1 MVSLSP
7 PMNIVVHYCPDTNQ
21 ERNIKEGNTKEINTN
36 ALKKTKW
43 AGECLWNLSSAKLAK
58 FITKIITNIYEFHR
72 NFYIPIRFNSFINIS
87 NPDVQKPGLAH
98 RFNETPGRASGS
110 DPRRPFYSYQI

>member
-58 FITKIITNIYEFHR
+58 FITKIITNIP
-72 NFYIPIRFNSFINIS
+72 NWLI
-87 NPDVQKPGLAH
+87 LA
-98 RFNETPGRASGS
+98 RGTGS
-110 DPRRPFYSYQI
+110 LPKII